1 MMKNLFN
8 LLLLFAITNSAF
20 SQNIVINEIL
30 SSNSLSNTDEDG
42 TYQDWIELYN
52 NGATTENLSGY
63 GLSDDAT
70 IPFKWTFPS
79 ISIAPGEYLL
89 VWASDKNRTALGN
102 PLHTNFKLAMAGNA
116 VLLTNPAGTT
126 INTVPS
132 IAMRSDISYGRL
144 PNATGPFVFFA
155 VVTPNAVNATSGFAE
170 LLNPPTFSQNSG
182 FFTAGFDL
190 TLTSIIPGTT
200 VLYTLD
206 GSDPDENNLN
216 GTTYNYKNQYPELSG
231 NLTGSLLQKSFQTL
245 QYSAPIPVADRSAVA
260 NKIAAI
266 STTYSFNPTYIPAN
280 PIFKGMVVKAKAIKP
295 GALPS
300 TIETKNYFI
309 SPQGNNRFTLPVM
322 SFCIPENKL
331 FDYND
336 GILVAGVDFDT
347 WRTAN
352 PTLEPPTSGTTA
364 NFFRSGIANERM
376 ANMNYFVNG
385 TNVIS
390 QNVGIRVHGGSSR
403 VAQNKSLNIS
413 AKTIYG
419 DNSLSYPFFSN
430 KPFDSYSDL
439 VLHNSG
445 NDFDQTMFRDALC
458 QELMKSLN
466 VITKGYQPVITFIN
480 GEYWGLLSARDKIDN
495 QYFKR
500 VFNIQTS
507 EIEVLEDQNIILEGS
522 DNSNYLDLIT
532 YVTNNSLATPS
543 NYNYIKTR
551 LDPENFSDYFISN
564 IFFGNGDWPMN
575 NIIYWRKKT
584 TNFEP
589 NAPYG
594 SDGRWRWLAHDMD
607 DTFSISNPNFDTN
620 NLALATAPNGI
631 DYPNPDWSTFLL
643 RKMLENNDFKIDF
656 VNRFADLLNTSFLS
670 SRIISKMNEM
680 KTVLAPEV
688 IEQSARWAEP
698 TDIGDWNYFL
708 NFQTNFA
715 NARPEIQRSQI
726 RSQFGITSNSNA
738 TLNVSDTNQGYIKMN
753 TIEITEGTPGITSN
767 PYPWTGVY
775 FNGIP
780 VKLKAIAKPGFVFSG
795 WSGASISTN
804 PEITITPTANF
815 SITANFIPDAN
826 YEISVPIYYWYMD
839 GLIANNVPLETLNA
853 TYSIGPNAFIQY
865 KSCLAGYP
873 FPVGNSNRNKASMER
888 RNSPTNINYNPAANN
903 NLAYNVS
910 LMKGIQIKQFFQNG
924 GLENLMIF
932 NVSTT
937 GFKNIKLSFAAMN
950 ELAGI
955 NGISVDYSVNTGTP
969 VWLTT
974 GLTATSLPLFSA
986 YQLYQVDC
994 SAIAAANNNAD
1005 FKIRFRFTGPDLTLD
1020 AGNRVTFNNI
1030 SVDGVQLPLLVDE
1043 NTTMKFKS
1051 YPNPFSD
1058 TINIVGTNSSS
1069 EYTIYTIDGKLVK
1082 NGNIQNAQIQLSDLS
1097 KGIYLLQIASEGKKE
1112 TQKII
1117 KI

>member
-1 MMKNLFN
+1 MKNLFN
-8 LLLLFAITNSAF
+8 LLLFLAITNSVL

-30 SSNSLSNTDEDG
+30 SSNSFSNMDEDG
-42 TYQDWIELYN
+42 SYQDWIELYN

-70 IPFKWTFPS
+70 ILYKWTFPS
-79 ISIAPGEYLL
+79 VSIAPGEYLL
-89 VWASDKNRTALGN
+89 VWASDKNRTVAGS

-116 VLLTNPAGTT
+116 VLLTNPSGTT
-126 INTVPS
+126 VDMVPS
-132 IAMRSDISYGRL
+132 IPMQSDISYGRL
-144 PNATGPFVFFA
+144 PNGSGAFVFFQA
-155 VVTPNAVNATSGFAE
+155 ITPNAVNSNVGYSE
-170 LLNPPTFSQNSG
+170 LLTPPTFSQNSG

-190 TLTSIIPGTT
+190 TLSSTIPGTT

-206 GSDPDENNLN
+206 GSDPDENNLS
-216 GTTYNYKNQYPELSG
+216 GTTYNYKNQYPEFPGDLS
-231 NLTGSLLQKSFQTL
+231 GSLLQKSFQTL
-245 QYSAPIPVADRSAVA
+245 QYSTPIPIIDRSAVA
-260 NKIAAI
+260 NKIASI

-280 PIFKGMVVKAKAIKP
+280 PVFKGTVLKAKLIKP
-295 GALPS
+295 GALSS

-322 SFCIPENKL
+322 SLSIPENKL

-352 PTLEPPTSGTTA
+352 PTLEPPTSGATA
-364 NFFRSGIANERM
+364 NFFRSGIANERI

-385 TNVIS
+385 INVLN
-390 QNVGIRVHGGSSR
+390 QNIGLRVHGGSSR
-403 VAQNKSLNIS
+403 VAQNKSFNIS

-419 DNSLSYPFFSN
+419 DNSMSYPFFN
-430 KPFDSYSDL
+430 DKPFDSYSDL

-466 VITKGYQPVITFIN
+466 VVTKGYQPVITFVN
-480 GEYWGLLSARDKIDN
+480 GEYWGILSARDKIDS

-500 VFNIQTS
+500 VFNIPTS
-507 EIEVLEDQNIILEGS
+507 EIELLEEQYIILEGG
-522 DNSNYLDLIT
+522 DNSNYLDMIN
-532 YVTNNSLATPS
+532 YVTNNSLAIPT
-543 NYNYIKTR
+543 NYDYIKTR
-551 LDPENFSDYFISN
+551 LDPENFTDYFISN

-575 NIIYWRKKT
+575 NILYWRKKT
-584 TNFEP
+584 ASYEP

-594 SDGRWRWLAHDMD
+594 NDGRWRWLAHDMD

-620 NLALATAPNGI
+620 NLAIATAPNGI
-631 DYPNPDWSTFLL
+631 DYPNPAWSTFLL

-670 SRIISKMNEM
+670 STIITKMNEM

-688 IEQSARWAEP
+688 LEQSARWAEP
-698 TDIGDWNYFL
+698 IDIGDWNYFL

-715 NARPEIQRSQI
+715 NARPAIQRDHI
-726 RSQFGITSNSNA
+726 RLQFGITSNVNA
-738 TLNVSDTNQGYIKMN
+738 TLNVSNTNHGYIKMN
-753 TIEITEGTPGITSN
+753 SVAISEGTPGIVSN
-767 PYPWTGVY
+767 PYPWTGIY

-780 VKLKAIAKPGFVFSG
+780 VKLKAIAKPGFIFSG

-804 PEITITPTANF
+804 PEITVTPTADF
-815 SITANFIPDAN
+815 SITANFIPDAT

-839 GLIANNVPLETLNA
+839 GLIANNVPLETLNS
-853 TYSIGPNAFIQY
+853 TYSLGANAFIQY

-873 FPVGNSNRNKASMER
+873 FPIGNVNRNKASMER

-903 NLAYNVS
+903 NLAYNVA
-910 LMKGIQIKQFFQNG
+910 LMKGLQIKQFFQNG

-932 NVSTT
+932 NLSTT
-937 GFKNIKLSFAAMN
+937 GFKNIKLSFAAIN

-955 NGISVDYSVNTGTP
+955 NGISVDYSINSGTP
-969 VWLTT
+969 IWLTS
-974 GLTATSLPLFSA
+974 GLSATSLPLFSA
-986 YQLYQVDC
+986 YQLLQIDC
-994 SAIAAANNNAD
+994 SAIASANNNAD
-1005 FKIRFRFTGPDLTLD
+1005 FKIRLRFTGPDLTLD

-1030 SVDGVQLPLLVDE
+1030 SVDGVQLPLIVDE
-1043 NTTMKFKS
+1043 NNTVKFKS

-1058 TINIVGTNSSS
+1058 TINIVGINNYS
-1069 EYTIYTIDGKLVK
+1069 EYTIYTIDGKLLK
-1082 NGNIQNAQIQLSDLS
+1082 NGVIQNTQIQLSDLS
-1097 KGIYLLQIASEGKKE
+1097 KGMYLLQIASEGKKE
-1112 TQKII
+1112 THKII
-1117 KI
+1117 KN

>member
-8 LLLLFAITNSAF
+8 LLLFLAITNSVL

-30 SSNSLSNTDEDG
+30 SSNSFSNMDEDG
-42 TYQDWIELYN
+42 SYQDWIELYN
-52 NGATTENLSGY
+52 NGATTLNLSGY

-70 IPFKWTFPS
+70 ILYKWTFPS
-79 ISIAPGEYLL
+79 VSIAPGEYLL
-89 VWASDKNRTALGN
+89 VWASDKNRTVAGS
-102 PLHTNFKLAMAGNA
+102 PLHTNFKLAMAGNS
-116 VLLTNPAGTT
+116 VLLTNPSGTT
-126 INTVPS
+126 VDMVPS
-132 IAMRSDISYGRL
+132 IPMQSDISYGRL
-144 PNATGPFVFFA
+144 PNGSGAFVFFQA
-155 VVTPNAVNATSGFAE
+155 ITPNAVNSNVGYSE
-170 LLNPPTFSQNSG
+170 LLTPPTFSQNSG

-190 TLTSIIPGTT
+190 TLSSTIPGTT

-206 GSDPDENNLN
+206 GSEPDENNLS
-216 GTTYNYKNQYPELSG
+216 GTTYNYKNQYPEFPGDLS
-231 NLTGSLLQKSFQTL
+231 GSLLQKSFQTL
-245 QYSAPIPVADRSAVA
+245 QYSTPIPIIDRSAVA
-260 NKIAAI
+260 NKIASI

-280 PIFKGMVVKAKAIKP
+280 PIFKGTVVKAKLIKP
-295 GALPS
+295 GALSS

-322 SFCIPENKL
+322 SLSIPENKL

-352 PTLEPPTSGTTA
+352 PTLEPPTSGATA
-364 NFFRSGIANERM
+364 NFFRSGIANERI

-385 TNVIS
+385 IS
-390 QNVGIRVHGGSSR
+390 VLNQNIGLRVHGGSSR
-403 VAQNKSLNIS
+403 VAQNKSFNIS

-419 DNSLSYPFFSN
+419 DNSMSYPFFN
-430 KPFDSYSDL
+430 DKPFDSYSDL

-445 NDFDQTMFRDALC
+445 NDYDQTMFRDALC

-466 VITKGYQPVITFIN
+466 VVTKGYQPVITFIN
-480 GEYWGLLSARDKIDN
+480 GEYWGILSARDKIDS

-500 VFNIQTS
+500 VFNIPTS
-507 EIEVLEDQNIILEGS
+507 EIELLEEQYIILEGV
-522 DNSNYLDLIT
+522 DNSNYLDMIN
-532 YVTNNSLATPS
+532 YVTNNSLAIPS
-543 NYNYIKTR
+543 NYDYIKTR

-575 NIIYWRKKT
+575 NILYWRKKT
-584 TNFEP
+584 ASYEP

-594 SDGRWRWLAHDMD
+594 NDGRWRWLAHDMD

-620 NLALATAPNGI
+620 NLVIATAPNGI
-631 DYPNPDWSTFLL
+631 DYPNPAWSTFLL

-656 VNRFADLLNTSFLS
+656 INRFADLLNTSFLS
-670 SRIISKMNEM
+670 SRIITKMNEM
-680 KTVLAPEV
+680 KAVLAPEV
-688 IEQSARWAEP
+688 TEQSARWAEP
-698 TDIGDWNYFL
+698 IDIGDWNYFL

-715 NARPEIQRSQI
+715 NARPAIQRDHI
-726 RSQFGITSNSNA
+726 RLQFGITSNINA
-738 TLNVSDTNQGYIKMN
+738 TLNVSNTNHGYIKMN
-753 TIEITEGTPGITSN
+753 SVAISEETPGINSN
-767 PYPWTGVY
+767 PYPWTGIY

-780 VKLKAIAKPGFVFSG
+780 VKLKAIAKPGFIFSG

-804 PEITITPTANF
+804 PEITLTPTADF
-815 SITANFIPDAN
+815 SITANFIPDAT

-839 GLIANNVPLETLNA
+839 GLIANNVPLETLNS
-853 TYSIGPNAFIQY
+853 TYSLGTNAFIQY

-873 FPVGNSNRNKASMER
+873 FPVGNVNRNKASMER

-903 NLAYNVS
+903 NLAYNVA
-910 LMKGIQIKQFFQNG
+910 LMKGLQIKQFFQNG

-932 NVSTT
+932 NLSTT

-955 NGISVDYSVNTGTP
+955 NGISVDYSVNSGTP
-969 VWLTT
+969 IWLTS
-974 GLTATSLPLFSA
+974 GLSATSLPLFSA
-986 YQLYQVDC
+986 YQLYQIDC
-994 SAIAAANNNAD
+994 STIAAANNNAD
-1005 FKIRFRFTGPDLTLD
+1005 FKIRLRFTGPDLTLD

-1043 NTTMKFKS
+1043 NNAVKFKS

-1058 TINIVGTNSSS
+1058 VINIVGINNYS
-1069 EYTIYTIDGKLVK
+1069 EYTIYTIDGKLLKKGIV
-1082 NGNIQNAQIQLSDLS
+1082 QNTQIQLNDLS
-1097 KGIYLLQIASEGKKE
+1097 KGMYLLQIASEGKKE
-1112 TQKII
+1112 THKII
-1117 KI
+1117 KN

>member
-1 MMKNLFN
+1 MKNLFN
-8 LLLLFAITNSAF
+8 LLLFLAITNSVL

-30 SSNSLSNTDEDG
+30 SSNSLSNMDEDG
-42 TYQDWIELYN
+42 SYQDWIELYN

-70 IPFKWTFPS
+70 ILYKWTFPS
-79 ISIAPGEYLL
+79 VSIAPGEYLL
-89 VWASDKNRTALGN
+89 VWASDKNRTVVGS

-116 VLLTNPAGTT
+116 VLLTNPSGITVD
-126 INTVPS
+126 TVPS
-132 IAMRSDISYGRL
+132 VPMQSDISYGRL
-144 PNATGPFVFFA
+144 PNGTGAFVFFQA
-155 VVTPNAVNATSGFAE
+155 ITPNAVNSNVGYSE
-170 LLNPPTFSQNSG
+170 LLTPPTFSQNSG
-182 FFTAGFDL
+182 FFTAGFNL
-190 TLTSIIPGTT
+190 TLTATIPGAT

-206 GSDPDENNLN
+206 GSDPDENNLS
-216 GTTYNYKNQYPELSG
+216 GTTYNYKNQYPEFPGNISG
-231 NLTGSLLQKSFQTL
+231 PLLQKSYQTL
-245 QYSAPIPVADRSAVA
+245 QYSTPIPIIDRSAVA
-260 NKIAAI
+260 NKIASI

-280 PIFKGMVVKAKAIKP
+280 PIFKGTVVKAKLIKP
-295 GALPS
+295 GALSS

-322 SFCIPENKL
+322 SLSIPENKL

-364 NFFRSGIANERM
+364 NFFRKGIANERI

-385 TNVIS
+385 INVLN
-390 QNVGIRVHGGSSR
+390 QNIGLRVHGGSSR
-403 VAQNKSLNIS
+403 VAQNKSFNIS

-419 DNSLSYPFFSN
+419 DNSMSYPFFNN

-466 VITKGYQPVITFIN
+466 VVTKGYQPVITFVN
-480 GEYWGLLSARDKIDN
+480 GEYWGILSARDKIDS

-500 VFNIQTS
+500 VFNIPTS
-507 EIEVLEDQNIILEGS
+507 EIELLEEQYIIIEGA
-522 DNSNYLDLIT
+522 DNFNYLDMIN
-532 YVTNNSLATPS
+532 YVTNNSLAIPA
-543 NYNYIKTR
+543 NYDYIKTR

-575 NIIYWRKKT
+575 NILYWRKKT
-584 TNFEP
+584 ASYEP

-594 SDGRWRWLAHDMD
+594 NDGRWRWLAHDMD

-620 NLALATAPNGI
+620 NLAIATAPNGI
-631 DYPNPDWSTFLL
+631 DYPNPAWSTFLL

-670 SRIISKMNEM
+670 STIITKMNEM

-688 IEQSARWAEP
+688 PEQSARWAEP
-698 TDIGDWNYFL
+698 IDIGDWNYFL

-715 NARPEIQRSQI
+715 NARPAIQRDHI
-726 RSQFGITSNSNA
+726 RLQFGITSNVNA
-738 TLNVSDTNQGYIKMN
+738 TLNVSNTNHGYIKMN
-753 TIEITEGTPGITSN
+753 TVAISEGTPGIVSN
-767 PYPWTGVY
+767 PYPWTGIY

-804 PEITITPTANF
+804 PEITVTPTADF
-815 SITANFIPDAN
+815 SITANFIPDAT

-839 GLIANNVPLETLNA
+839 GLIANNVPLETLNS

-873 FPVGNSNRNKASMER
+873 FPVGNVNRNKASMER
-888 RNSPTNINYNPAANN
+888 RNSPTNINYNPVANN
-903 NLAYNVS
+903 NLPYNVA
-910 LMKGIQIKQFFQNG
+910 LMKGLQIKQFFQNG

-932 NVSTT
+932 NLSTT

-955 NGISVDYSVNTGTP
+955 NGISVDYSVNSGTP
-969 VWLTT
+969 IWLTA
-974 GLTATSLPLFSA
+974 GLSATSLPLFSA
-986 YQLYQVDC
+986 YQLLQIDC
-994 SAIAAANNNAD
+994 SAIASANNNAD
-1005 FKIRFRFTGPDLTLD
+1005 FKIRLRFTGTDLTLD
-1020 AGNRVTFNNI
+1020 AGNRITFNNI

-1043 NTTMKFKS
+1043 NNAMKFKS

-1058 TINIVGTNSSS
+1058 VINIVGINNYS
-1069 EYTIYTIDGKLVK
+1069 EYTIYTIDGKLLK
-1082 NGNIQNAQIQLSDLS
+1082 KGIIQNTQIHLGDLS

-1117 KI
+1117 KN

>member
-8 LLLLFAITNSAF
+8 LLLFLAITNSVL

-30 SSNSLSNTDEDG
+30 SSNSFSNMDEDG
-42 TYQDWIELYN
+42 SYQDWIELYN

-70 IPFKWTFPS
+70 ILYKWTFPS
-79 ISIAPGEYLL
+79 VSIAPGEYLL
-89 VWASDKNRTALGN
+89 VWASDKNRTVAGS

-116 VLLTNPAGTT
+116 VLLTNPSGTT
-126 INTVPS
+126 VDMVPS
-132 IAMRSDISYGRL
+132 IPMQSDISYGRL
-144 PNATGPFVFFA
+144 PNGSGAFVFFQA
-155 VVTPNAVNATSGFAE
+155 ITPNAVNSNVGYSE
-170 LLNPPTFSQNSG
+170 LLTPPTFSQNSG

-190 TLTSIIPGTT
+190 TLSSTIPGTT

-206 GSDPDENNLN
+206 GSDPDENNLS
-216 GTTYNYKNQYPELSG
+216 GTTYNYKNQYPEFPGDLS
-231 NLTGSLLQKSFQTL
+231 GSLLQKSFQTL
-245 QYSAPIPVADRSAVA
+245 QYSTPIPIIDRSAVA
-260 NKIAAI
+260 NKIASI

-280 PIFKGMVVKAKAIKP
+280 PVFKGTVLKAKLIKP
-295 GALPS
+295 GALSS

-322 SFCIPENKL
+322 SLSIPENKL

-352 PTLEPPTSGTTA
+352 PTLEPPTSGATA
-364 NFFRSGIANERM
+364 NFFRSGIANERI

-385 TNVIS
+385 INVLN
-390 QNVGIRVHGGSSR
+390 QNIGLRVHGGSSR
-403 VAQNKSLNIS
+403 VAQNKSFNIS

-419 DNSLSYPFFSN
+419 DNSMSYPFFN
-430 KPFDSYSDL
+430 DKPFDSYSDL

-466 VITKGYQPVITFIN
+466 VVTKGYQPVITFVN
-480 GEYWGLLSARDKIDN
+480 GEYWGILSARDKIDS

-500 VFNIQTS
+500 VFNIPTS
-507 EIEVLEDQNIILEGS
+507 EIELLEEQYIILEGG
-522 DNSNYLDLIT
+522 DNSNYLDMIN
-532 YVTNNSLATPS
+532 YVTNNSLAIPT
-543 NYNYIKTR
+543 NYDYIKTR
-551 LDPENFSDYFISN
+551 LDPENFTDYFISN

-575 NIIYWRKKT
+575 NILYWRKKT
-584 TNFEP
+584 ASYEP

-594 SDGRWRWLAHDMD
+594 NDGRWRWLAHDMD

-620 NLALATAPNGI
+620 NLAIATAPNGI
-631 DYPNPDWSTFLL
+631 DYPNPAWSTFLL

-670 SRIISKMNEM
+670 STIITKMNEM

-688 IEQSARWAEP
+688 LEQSARWAEP
-698 TDIGDWNYFL
+698 IDIGDWNYFL

-715 NARPEIQRSQI
+715 NARPAIQRDHI
-726 RSQFGITSNSNA
+726 RLQFGITSNVNA
-738 TLNVSDTNQGYIKMN
+738 TLNVSNTNHGYIKMN
-753 TIEITEGTPGITSN
+753 SVAISEGTPGIVSN
-767 PYPWTGVY
+767 PYPWTGIY

-780 VKLKAIAKPGFVFSG
+780 VKLKAIAKPGFIFSG

-804 PEITITPTANF
+804 PEITVTPTADF
-815 SITANFIPDAN
+815 SITANFIPDAT

-839 GLIANNVPLETLNA
+839 GLIANNVPLETLNS
-853 TYSIGPNAFIQY
+853 TYSLGANAFIQY

-873 FPVGNSNRNKASMER
+873 FPIGNVNRNKASMER

-903 NLAYNVS
+903 NLAYNVA
-910 LMKGIQIKQFFQNG
+910 LMKGLQIKQFFQNG

-932 NVSTT
+932 NLSTT
-937 GFKNIKLSFAAMN
+937 GFKNIKLSFAAIN

-955 NGISVDYSVNTGTP
+955 NGISVDYSINSGTP
-969 VWLTT
+969 IWLTS
-974 GLTATSLPLFSA
+974 GLSATSLPLFSA
-986 YQLYQVDC
+986 YQLLQIDC
-994 SAIAAANNNAD
+994 SAIASANNNAD
-1005 FKIRFRFTGPDLTLD
+1005 FKIRLRFTGPDLTLD

-1030 SVDGVQLPLLVDE
+1030 SVDGVQLPLIVDE
-1043 NTTMKFKS
+1043 NNTVKFKS

-1058 TINIVGTNSSS
+1058 TINIVGINNYS
-1069 EYTIYTIDGKLVK
+1069 EYTIYTIDGKLLK
-1082 NGNIQNAQIQLSDLS
+1082 NGVIQNTQIQLSDLS
-1097 KGIYLLQIASEGKKE
+1097 KGMYLLQIASEGKKE
-1112 TQKII
+1112 THKII
-1117 KI
+1117 KN